1 MLLWFYPEDIG
12 KEEMVMTRTLDT
24 DGKVY
29 KWRCTVGNCKCGT
42 VVKDRGVSL
51 RLDFEFRSVEL
62 LELRIVFAE
71 RIVKGCWGLVLE
83 NTLQLFYKRKPVK
96 LVQ

>member
-1 MLLWFYPEDIG
+1 
-12 KEEMVMTRTLDT
+12 MTRTCYPLDT

-29 KWRCTVGNCKCGT
+29 KWRCTAGNCKCGT

-51 RLDFEFRSVEL
+51 RLDFELCSVEL
-62 LELRIVFAE
+62 LELRSVFAE
-71 RIVKGCWGLVLE
+71 RIAKGFWGLDLE

>member
-1 MLLWFYPEDIG
+1 M
-12 KEEMVMTRTLDT
+12 
-24 DGKVY
+24 
-29 KWRCTVGNCKCGT
+29 
-42 VVKDRGVSL
+42 KDRGVSL

-62 LELRIVFAE
+62 LELRSVFAE
-71 RIVKGCWGLVLE
+71 RIAKGCWGLVLE